1 MSGLK
6 YKQLGRGSVKGSQKV
21 YLCAAPGDHEKYF
34 DSIAAGLSA
43 CYSDISLWYT
53 AGEGASGQGAS
64 GETEDRLF
72 DLLQMNLFVIPVTR
86 KFLTEENSARDT
98 EFVFAIKN
106 RIPVLPILEEP
117 GLEELF
123 NEKCGNLQCLSA
135 ADSDATALPF
145 ETKLKTFLDSVLL
158 KDETLAKIRD
168 SFGGYIFLSYRK
180 KDRTHAREVMR
191 LIHRDPSCRDAAIWY
206 DEFLTPGEDFN
217 DSIRQAFDRS
227 ALFTLVVTP
236 NILEDGNYV
245 MEQEYPM
252 ALFSGRPVMPVIA
265 VETDNTELEA
275 RYPGLPER
283 LICSDE
289 YADIIAD
296 KVRTELSLTS
306 NDDPEHRYYI
316 GLAYLNGVDL
326 EADPEKAVSLISS
339 AAADGMD
346 EAYKKLA
353 DMYRTGTGV
362 ERDYIEAAK
371 WSERYAEHLE
381 KRLPDAKGMGS
392 DHRCVSAW
400 LEAGRNWEF
409 VMEDEKALR
418 AYEKSLSGKMT
429 AGDITSYVYQ
439 MEACYNAAL
448 LADRM
453 GDHVLSKRFADRY
466 FTACSCCSAFDI
478 YRIRAEE
485 LAGSLA
491 YRAGKWGEAAV
502 HFEKGLELT
511 EAHETD
517 DPELIY
523 FKHLRA
529 QFCQFL
535 GISYLRMGADAD
547 GAGIEE
553 YFEQALGLYD
563 EVENQKFAGTD
574 EGRMMIYHSLG
585 EISRSRGDEAAA
597 AEYARKALELAAVK
611 DKEEGSL
618 FSRRSLRDAML
629 VLLDAAG
636 SAYGGAEGLD
646 ASELPADPV
655 LMGELADSGEDGD
668 IGSLQQA
675 YDGFCLLAKFDPEDW
690 FYSSERERI
699 EEILA
704 DKYYERGMDG
714 DIDMLERALAMDD
727 ALAVRLAY
735 PESSSY
741 LARADEEREQLARMY
756 RDAAEAS
763 KAAGDP
769 AVVRADLFI
778 RAFEA
783 YKALLDEEPGNAE
796 WDRIYDE
803 MAEQAAFDCWKCSRS
818 EPLRLLRAYEL
829 FSGIAE
835 KHPEKESCRMAM
847 DSIEESLAYL
857 CFGWGKTDPRFMEL
871 SLALYRRLLGRDPE
885 NERLRKNVSAA
896 EKRMAR
902 HELVRFMKGNS
913 SEKRQA
919 ENIVQ
924 GIVGQ
929 KVDMS
934 RISIDH

>member
-21 YLCAAPGDHEKYF
+21 YLCAAPGDHAKYF

-53 AGEGASGQGAS
+53 AGEGSSGQGAS
-64 GETEDRLF
+64 GETEDWLF

-86 KFLTEENSARDT
+86 KFLTEENSARET

-158 KDETLAKIRD
+158 RDETLTKIRE

-180 KDRTHAREVMR
+180 KDRAHAREVMR
-191 LIHRDPSCRDAAIWY
+191 LIHRDPSCRDAAVWY

-227 ALFTLVVTP
+227 SLFTLVVTP
-236 NILEDGNYV
+236 NILEEGNYV

-252 ALFSGRPVMPVIA
+252 AVEAGRTVMPVVA
-265 VETDNTELEA
+265 VETDDAALEA
-275 RYPGLPER
+275 HYPGIPER
-283 LICSDE
+283 WKCSDE
-289 YADIIAD
+289 YADLIAE
-296 KVRTELSLTS
+296 KVRTELSLTF

-326 EADPEKAVSLISS
+326 EADPEKAFSLITS
-339 AAADGMD
+339 AAADGVD
-346 EAYKKLA
+346 EAYKKLV

-362 ERDYIEAAK
+362 ERDYREAAE

-381 KRLPDAKGMGS
+381 KQMPDAQERTA
-392 DHRCVSAW
+392 DPRYVSAW
-400 LEAGRNWEF
+400 LEAGKNWEF
-409 VMEDEKALR
+409 VVEDEKALR

-429 AGDITSYVYQ
+429 AGDIASYVYQ

-448 LADRM
+448 LAERM
-453 GDHVLSKRFADRY
+453 GDHGLSKRLSDRY
-466 FTACSCCSAFDI
+466 FTACNYCSAFDI
-478 YRIRAEE
+478 YRIRAEQ

-491 YRAGKWGEAAV
+491 YRAGKWGEAVV
-502 HFEKGLELT
+502 HFDKGLELI
-511 EAHETD
+511 EDYETD

-523 FKHLRA
+523 FKHLKA

-535 GISYLRMGADAD
+535 GSSYLRMGADAD
-547 GAGIEE
+547 GAGIED
-553 YFEQALGLYD
+553 YFEQALDLYD
-563 EVENQKFAGTD
+563 EVENQKFDGTD
-574 EGRMMIYHSLG
+574 EGRMMIYHSIG
-585 EISRSRGDEAAA
+585 EISRSRGDDAAA
-597 AEYARKALELAAVK
+597 AEYARKALELAAAV

-618 FSRRSLRDAML
+618 FSKRTLKDAML
-629 VLLDAAG
+629 VLLDSAG
-636 SAYGGAEGLD
+636 SPD
-646 ASELPADPV
+646 VSELPADPV
-655 LMGELADSGEDGD
+655 LMDDLAAAGEDGD
-668 IGSLQQA
+668 IESLQRA

-690 FYSSERERI
+690 FYASERGRI

-704 DKYYERGMDG
+704 DAYHDRGMSG
-714 DIDMLERALAMDD
+714 DIDMLERALVMDD
-727 ALAVRLAY
+727 ALAARLAY

-741 LARADEEREQLARMY
+741 IARMDEEREQLAQMY

-763 KAAGDP
+763 KAADEP
-769 AVVRADLFI
+769 AGVRADLFL
-778 RAFEA
+778 RACEA
-783 YKALLDEEPGNAE
+783 YKALLDEEPDNDE
-796 WDRIYDE
+796 WDRTYDA
-803 MAEQAAFDCWKCSRS
+803 MAEQAAFDCWKCGNRE
-818 EPLRLLRAYEL
+818 EPIRLIRAYEL
-829 FSGIAE
+829 FKEISE
-835 KHPEKESCRMAM
+835 KHPEKESCRMALASVE
-847 DSIEESLAYL
+847 DSLAYL
-857 CFGWGKTDPRFMEL
+857 YFGWGKTDLRFMEL
-871 SLALYRRLLGRDPE
+871 SLALYRRLLERDPE
-885 NERLRKNVSAA
+885 NERLRKNVQAA
-896 EKRMAR
+896 EKRVAR
-902 HELVRFMKGNS
+902 HELARFMKGNS

-919 ENIVQ
+919 ENIIQ

-929 KVDMS
+929 RVDMS
-934 RISIDH
+934 DI